1 MSLLTSEFNYQR
13 KSHRVDIPLLVEI
26 QGKSYPTKDW
36 SMTGVGVDNVE
47 TWLKPEQVI
56 QAKLVLPMTDSV
68 LALNVELQFKS
79 KRGTVSGFEFRE
91 LSTKNRRV
99 LRHYIELAIEGKLD
113 NVEDL
118 ISVITAPS
126 VSSPIEEA
134 LNLSDL
140 ESEGLFESFR
150 TRSYV
155 SIGVGIVFLFVVV
168 LLLFYNTVYRIYATG
183 LISGNIERITANSVG
198 VVKTLFVKQNTYIEA
213 GTKLFTVEDPG
224 IDIEVAN
231 IIKSLQR
238 NETQLR
244 LLHEQEEAHGHALIE
259 TLRQKLGKKKIE
271 LSNAQQ
277 LFKRRIITIKDYS
290 YVENQYQQ
298 AQLIYQRALVD
309 MKLSGTEL
317 KRQIKELEQEIST
330 LTLRKELLL
339 QRKIQQTIAAPV
351 RGKIFHIEHPVGSY
365 VEASDIMV
373 LLERDAPPNV
383 LLKLRSDDALKIKI
397 GMSASIYVPATD
409 SEHEAIVA
417 AVGYSSVNT
426 QATITQEAS
435 LNETLVRL
443 EFVEQNVRLPANTR
457 VKVWIKTL

>member
-1 MSLLTSEFNYQR
+1 MSLITSEFNYQR

-26 QGKSYPTKDW
+26 QGKSYQTKDW
-36 SMTGVGVDNVE
+36 SLTGVGVDGVE
-47 TWLKPEQVI
+47 IWLKSEQVV

-68 LALNVELQFKS
+68 LVLNVELQFKN
-79 KRGTVSGFEFRE
+79 KRGTVSGFEFLG
-91 LSTKNRRV
+91 LSAKNKRV

-118 ISVITAPS
+118 VSVITAPS
-126 VSSPIEEA
+126 ISSPIEEA

-140 ESEGLFESFR
+140 ESEGLFETFR
-150 TRSYV
+150 ARSYM
-155 SIGVGIVFLFVVV
+155 SIVVGVIFLAIVVV
-168 LLLFYNTVYRIYATG
+168 LLFYNTVYRIHATG
-183 LISGNIERITANSVG
+183 LISGNIERVTANSVG
-198 VVKTLFVKQNTYIEA
+198 VVRTLYVKPNTYIEA
-213 GTKLFTVEDPG
+213 GAKLFTIDNPG
-224 IDIEVAN
+224 IDIEIAN
-231 IIKSLQR
+231 LTKSLQR
-238 NETQLR
+238 NEMQLR
-244 LLHEQEEAHGHALIE
+244 LLRDQEEAHGHSLIQ
-259 TLRQKLGKKKIE
+259 TLKQKVDKKRSE
-271 LSNAQQ
+271 LANAQQ

-298 AQLIYQRALVD
+298 AQLTYQRALID

-317 KRQIKELEQEIST
+317 NRQIKELEQEISE
-330 LTLRKELLL
+330 LTLRKDLLL
-339 QRKIQQTIAAPV
+339 QRETQQTITAPL

-365 VEASDIMV
+365 VEASDVMV
-373 LLERDAPPNV
+373 LLERDTPPNV

-397 GMSASIYVPATD
+397 GMSASIYVPSTD

-426 QATITQEAS
+426 QTTITQEAS

-443 EFVEQNVRLPANTR
+443 EFVEHDIRLPANTR